1 MSEVQQITFSI
12 QKLYINDMSL
22 EVPNGPSVFFEQ
34 ATPQIG
40 IELNT
45 AANSVTGAI
54 YESVLT
60 VRVTA
65 RSGEKVVFLVEVAQA
80 GIFEIG
86 NAEGSELNGVLGIA
100 CPTVLFPYA
109 REAVSAA
116 ISRAG
121 FPPVL
126 LNPVNFESLYA
137 EQAKAQ
143 EEVQNS

>member
-1 MSEVQQITFSI
+1 MSEEQQITFSI
-12 QKLYINDMSL
+12 QKLYVKDMSL
-22 EVPNGPSVFFEQ
+22 EVPHGPSVFFEQ
-34 ATPQIG
+34 STPQIG

-45 AANSVTGAI
+45 AAGGVTGDI

-65 RSGEKVVFLVEVAQA
+65 KAGEKVVFLVEVAQA

-86 NAEGSELNGVLGIA
+86 NAAGDNLNGVLGVA

-126 LNPVNFESLYA
+126 LNPVNFENLYA
-137 EQAKAQ
+137 EQLKAQ
-143 EEVQNS
+143 QEAKND

>member
-1 MSEVQQITFSI
+1 MSEPQQLTFSI
-12 QKLYINDMSL
+12 QKLYVKDMSL
-22 EVPNGPSVFFEQ
+22 EVPNGPGVFFEQ

-45 AANSVTGAI
+45 GAKGI
-54 YESVLT
+54 TNTLYESVLT

-65 RSGEKVVFLVEVAQA
+65 REGEKVVFLVEVAQA

-86 NAEGSELNGVLGIA
+86 NAEGADLNGLLGIA

-109 REAVSAA
+109 RETVSAA
-116 ISRAG
+116 IGRAG
-121 FPPVL
+121 FPPVI

-137 EQAKAQ
+137 EQMNAQ
-143 EEVQNS
+143 EAAQNN